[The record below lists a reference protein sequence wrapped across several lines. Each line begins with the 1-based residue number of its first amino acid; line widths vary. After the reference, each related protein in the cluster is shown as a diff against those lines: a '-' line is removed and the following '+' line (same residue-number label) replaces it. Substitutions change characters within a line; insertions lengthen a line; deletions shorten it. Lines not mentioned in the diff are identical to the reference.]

1 MCMSSRNIGKVRD
14 WIDLVF
20 VKKRFYSS
28 EAVFAAAP
36 PPVSRTQ
43 VHLLRTWITTAMTKQ
58 GAARLWDMSDFRKG
72 RAINLL

>member
-1 MCMSSRNIGKVRD
+1 MQSKHGVVGSEASSVRTRAFADIWVSSRNIGKVRD

-28 EAVFAAAP
+28 EAVFAAPP

-43 VHLLRTWITTAMTKQ
+43 VRRSAHKVAT
-58 GAARLWDMSDFRKG
+58 
-72 RAINLL
+72 